1 MFNVMVLEQTINNLL
16 ESYPELKDDEDLR
29 KDMLEGSTKFNEV
42 IESMLL
48 KIQDSAALSK
58 VAELKLRGIQERK
71 SRFDKRVEFGRELI
85 KKLMEIADVK
95 KMEFATGTVSVT
107 NKPPSVVILDESIIP
122 DDFMKIKKEPNK
134 TLIREMLEKMDVA
147 GCTMSNGGTSL
158 MIRQ

>member
-48 KIQDSAALSK
+48 KIQDASALSE
-58 VAELKLRGIQERK
+58 VAELKLRGIRERK

-95 KMEFATGTVSVT
+95 KMEFATGTVSVI
-107 NKPPSVVILDESIIP
+107 NKPPSVVILDESAIP

-134 TLIREMLEKMDVA
+134 TLIKEMLGKMDVA
-147 GCTMSNGGTSL
+147 GCAMSNGGTSL

>member
-48 KIQDSAALSK
+48 KIQDSAALSE

-71 SRFDKRVEFGRELI
+71 RRFDKRVEFGRELI
-85 KKLMEIADVK
+85 KKLMDIADVK
-95 KMEFATGTVSVT
+95 KMEFATGTVSVI
-107 NKPPSVVILDESIIP
+107 NKPPSVVILDESVIP

-134 TLIREMLEKMDVA
+134 TLIKEMLQKMDVA
-147 GCTMSNGGTSL
+147 GCVMSNGGTSL

>member
-1 MFNVMVLEQTINNLL
+1 MFNVMILEQTINNLL

-48 KIQDSAALSK
+48 KIQDSAALSE

-71 SRFDKRVEFGRELI
+71 RRFDKRVEFGRELI
-85 KKLMEIADVK
+85 KKLMDIADVK
-95 KMEFATGTVSVT
+95 KMEFATGTVSVI
-107 NKPPSVVILDESIIP
+107 NKPPSVVILDESVIP

-134 TLIREMLEKMDVA
+134 TLIKEMLQKMDVA
-147 GCTMSNGGTSL
+147 GCVMSNGGTSL